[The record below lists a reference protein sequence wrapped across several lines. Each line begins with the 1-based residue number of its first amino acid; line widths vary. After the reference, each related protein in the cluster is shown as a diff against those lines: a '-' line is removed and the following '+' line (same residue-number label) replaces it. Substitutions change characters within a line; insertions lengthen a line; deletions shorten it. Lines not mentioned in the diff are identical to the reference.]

1 MDNFFSNSNVDFIYG
16 LVRDKVL
23 QQTSY
28 DIDVNSKYYSKMKP
42 LMKKVYTSVDQHN
55 RGDLTTLNKKTV
67 SNIIPF
73 FKGLAEKKMR
83 TQGYGVPN
91 QIRTNYGPNV
101 ALNPMDNPVS
111 PNSQYDTN
119 LEMTLMK
126 NKDNVGRQMD
136 SLQKERN
143 MFNRQLQP
151 QNNDGMPDFRS
162 DMNIDNTNIS
172 KEYEN
177 MVNNRDSEMRN
188 HNQNTTP
195 TPAEIEEFQNQIKIG
210 NFNSTPRNNQSTGF
224 ELEPFEFDN
233 NMGRD
238 LGEPV
243 YNNLN
248 TMGSDMDIKK
258 LHQELQNNRQGDIED
273 YQLYQ
278 QQQQEMK
285 QAEDETKSMSIQ
297 QQSQMTSMDEIG
309 SYLER
314 RGRAGINTQ
323 QSELGMKSSDL
334 YSPVQINDMQNVH
347 KETEQKILQH
357 VDNQSYF
364 INKLPQE
371 NELFNKYLNGLR
383 EGKDQFGMR
392 NYIETGHYV
401 TINSEDRLWE
411 NDAENRYDFV
421 VHFNSSDFTNGAAV
435 IRGFKNVVAIELLKL
450 IVPQDHFPIPFDH
463 RLFVEFLSF
472 PFLSL
477 HIDELDGV
485 YNGTN
490 NNVSRAFEHLVF
502 DKEYMTE
509 LMTSEQITNELNT
522 SGVKHKYSRQFK
534 RGHYALKPMCGGSK
548 IYYHT
553 PKASLNRMTIKLL
566 TSEGRQLNTLND
578 HLKITAI
585 DFEAVSNQELKSS
598 NGFPRTTGQEI
609 IKITTTDYFNN
620 RTFKIGDKI
629 KVKNYTISSSAANE
643 AKFQSFIN
651 RDEGHYIINLDEEE
665 NGSSVNEGYINT
677 IFIAPPGDIDF
688 TTGTL
693 DTNSYYTVSPTV
705 SDYGDLLN
713 TTLQMHVMFRVTVRE
728 DKTRDVIHPHN
739 V

>member
-28 DIDVNSKYYSKMKP
+28 DLDTSSKYYSNMKP
-42 LMKKVYTSVDQHN
+42 LMKKVYKSVDQNN
-55 RGDLTTLNKKTV
+55 RGDLTSLNKKAV

-73 FKGLAEKKMR
+73 FKNLAEKKMK

-91 QIRTNYGPNV
+91 SIRTNYGPNT

-111 PNSQYDTN
+111 PNSQYNPN

-126 NKDNVGRQMD
+126 NKDDVGRQMD
-136 SLQKERN
+136 NLQKERD
-143 MFNRQLQP
+143 MFNRQMQP
-151 QNNDGMPDFRS
+151 QRNETMPDFRS
-162 DMNIDNTNIS
+162 EINIDNANIS
-172 KEYEN
+172 QEYEN
-177 MVNNRDSEMRN
+177 LVSNRDTEMR
-188 HNQNTTP
+188 HQNQNTAP
-195 TPAEIEEFQNQIKIG
+195 TPAQIEEFQNQIKIEK
-210 NFNSTPRNNQSTGF
+210 FNSTPRNNQPTGF

-233 NMGRD
+233 NIGRD
-238 LGEPV
+238 LGEPM
-243 YNNLN
+243 YNTIN
-248 TMGSDMDIKK
+248 TIGSDRDIKK
-258 LHQELQNNRQGDIED
+258 LHEELQQSRQDDVGD

-285 QAEDETKSMSIQ
+285 QAEDETKGMSIQ
-297 QQSQMTSMDEIG
+297 QQTQMTSLDDVG

-314 RGRAGINTQ
+314 RSRAGINTQ
-323 QSELGMKSSDL
+323 QSSIGMKSSDL
-334 YSPVQINDMQNVH
+334 YSPVQINDMQNSH

-364 INKLPQE
+364 INKLPEE
-371 NELFNKYLNGLR
+371 NELFAKYLQGQR
-383 EGKDQFGMR
+383 EGRDQFGMR
-392 NYIETGHYV
+392 DYIETSHYV
-401 TINSEDRLWE
+401 TINSGDRLWE
-411 NDAENRYDFV
+411 NDAEDRYDFV

-435 IRGFKNVVAIELLKL
+435 TRGFKNIVAIELLKL

-490 NNVSRAFEHLVF
+490 NSVSRAFEHLVF

-553 PKASLNRMTIKLL
+553 PKASLNRMTVKLL
-566 TSEGRQLNTLND
+566 TSEGTQLNTLND
-578 HLKITAI
+578 HLKISAI
-585 DFEAVSNQELKSS
+585 EFEAVSNQELKSS
-598 NGFPRTTGQEI
+598 NGFPRTNGQEI
-609 IKITTTDYFNN
+609 IKITTTNYFNN

-629 KVKNYTISSSAANE
+629 KIRNYTISSNAANE
-643 AKFQSFIN
+643 AKFQTFIN

-665 NGSSVNEGYINT
+665 NGASANEGYINT
-677 IFIAPPGDIDF
+677 IYIAPPGDIDF
-688 TTGTL
+688 STGAL
-693 DTNSYYTVSPTV
+693 DTNTYYTVSPTV

-713 TTLQMHVMFRVTVRE
+713 STLQMHIMFRITVRE
-728 DKTRDVIHPHN
+728 DKSRNLIHPHN